1 MKKIFSICSLLFL
14 CSTIHAQDFT
24 FSQFYEKPLLRN
36 PSLAGVFDGDLR
48 VTGIYRNQWQS
59 VTVPYNTSGASVEV
73 KFPVGKGNDYLT
85 VAMQMTNDVAGDI
98 KLKRTQ
104 ILPVINF
111 HKSLNDEY
119 NSYLSLAFMAGNVS
133 SRFDPSKLQLNDQF
147 INGVFN
153 PSNPTMQSFSK
164 TSINYWDL
172 GAGLTYSKDLGES
185 TSFYIGA
192 SLFHLNKPKVAFYTN
207 NANSTT
213 LKNKLSIN
221 AGLTTPTS
229 DYNRLLF
236 YADYFIQ
243 SGNKQFL
250 GGLLYGFDLLQHYE
264 SEDKISIYTGA
275 FYRWGDA
282 LIPVVKLNY
291 YKLALGISYDINVS
305 KLTTA
310 SQARGGF
317 EVSASYRTQLNIRNS
332 GAEKMRCVKFTL

>member
-1 MKKIFSICSLLFL
+1 MKFLLFL
-14 CSTIHAQDFT
+14 CTSLLCCINNYAQDFT

-59 VTVPYNTSGASVEV
+59 VTVPFNTSGASVEV
-73 KFPVGKGNDYLT
+73 KFPVGKGNDFLT

-133 SRFDPSKLQLNDQF
+133 SRFDPSKLQMNDQF
-147 INGVFN
+147 VNGSFN
-153 PSNPTMQSFSK
+153 PGNPTMQSFSK

-172 GAGLTYSKDLGES
+172 GAGLTYSFDFGES
-185 TSFYIGA
+185 SSLYFGA
-192 SLFHLNKPKVAFYTN
+192 SLFHLNKPKVSFYAN

-213 LKNKLSIN
+213 LHNKLSLN

-229 DYNRLLF
+229 DYNRLVF
-236 YADYFIQ
+236 YADYFMQ

-250 GGLLYGFDLLQHYE
+250 GGILYGFDLVEHYD
-264 SEDKISIYTGA
+264 SEEKISLYTGG

-291 YKLALGISYDINVS
+291 YKLAVGLSYDINVS

-317 EVSASYRTQLNIRNS
+317 EISASYRTQLNIRNN